1 MKKEKDKINNLFK
14 DIPAEFVGN
23 IYTMKKNMGKKKDKI
38 NLPWEKSIDGFFAK
52 GHIPIKN
59 DISHP
64 NMSAAKHIAERK
76 MTQINAIS
84 AEFKGTYAFFEPSI
98 SLLLE
103 FNRRMHF
110 YGLYEK
116 YEGYVEDDDPEI
128 VPLYCFRKSIWS
140 HDNQYKDLPKAE
152 SKREYLLSNKHI
164 QSIIYFGNPKSHP
177 HIIQLACEIREIA
190 FKGFVFKK
198 IRGRPRYQFA
208 KLSIPNYGLSNDI
221 FYAQYIFKC
230 EILDNWIDKW
240 QKSFEDIDKIKGLI
254 PDKGTIEI
262 SYNQSMWEAIY
273 EFT

>member
-1 MKKEKDKINNLFK
+1 MFK

-23 IYTMKKNMGKKKDKI
+23 IYIMKKNMRKKRDKI
-38 NLPWEKSIDGFFAK
+38 NLPWEKSINGFFAK
-52 GHIPIKN
+52 GYIPIKN
-59 DISHP
+59 DIFHP
-64 NMSAAKHIAERK
+64 NMSAAKHIAELK
-76 MTQINAIS
+76 MTQIKAIS

-103 FNRRMHF
+103 FNRRVHF

-164 QSIIYFGNPKSHP
+164 KSIIYFGNLKSHP
-177 HIIQLACEIREIA
+177 HIVQLSSEIREMA

-198 IRGRPRYQFA
+198 VKGNHPYKSTR
-208 KLSIPNYGLSNDI
+208 LSIPNYFNGLSNDI
-221 FYAQYIFKC
+221 FYCQHVLECK
-230 EILDNWIDKW
+230 ILDDWIDKW
-240 QKSFEDIDKIKGLI
+240 QKSFEEIDKIKGLI

-262 SYNQSMWEAIY
+262 SYNQSMWEKIY